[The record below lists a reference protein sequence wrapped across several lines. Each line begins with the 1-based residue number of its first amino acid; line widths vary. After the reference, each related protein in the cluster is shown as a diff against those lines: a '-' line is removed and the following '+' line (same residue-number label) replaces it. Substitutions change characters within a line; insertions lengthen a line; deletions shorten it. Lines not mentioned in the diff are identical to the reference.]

1 MQLQDVPSL
10 WHLRMVN
17 GGLAHI
23 WADGYAEVDGSYVFD
38 VLATVPLDH
47 QAHIA
52 VTSSAPTRPESVCV
66 TVARIPM
73 NAVEELHTAK
83 IGMDARYCDCEGG

>member
-1 MQLQDVPSL
+1 MQLRDVPSL

-23 WADGYAEVDGSYVFD
+23 RADGYAEVDGSYVFD
-38 VLATVPLDH
+38 VMARAPLAY
-47 QAHIA
+47 QAHVA
-52 VTSSAPTRPESVCV
+52 VTSSTPAAPESVCV

-73 NAVEELHTAK
+73 SAVEELHTAK
-83 IGMDARYCDCEGG
+83 IGTDEPYCDCDRR